1 MLKRATN
8 EKNDLRSFFQFQPLF
23 VVSVAAAV
31 AVAAVAVAAVAVAAA
46 AVAAA
51 AGIAEGLKLDGLKT
65 LIDHCLKSLLF
76 FVVSAN
82 SIVLTDL

>member
-23 VVSVAAAV
+23 VVSVAAD
-31 AVAAVAVAAVAVAAA
+31 AVAAVAVAAVAV
-46 AVAAA
+46 AA

>member
-23 VVSVAAAV
+23 VVSVAAV
-31 AVAAVAVAAVAVAAA
+31 AV
-46 AVAAA
+46 AA

>member
-23 VVSVAAAV
+23 VVSVAAV
-31 AVAAVAVAAVAVAAA
+31 AV
-46 AVAAA
+46 AA
-51 AGIAEGLKLDGLKT
+51 AGIAERLKLDGLKT

>member
-23 VVSVAAAV
+23 VVSVAAVAV
-31 AVAAVAVAAVAVAAA
+31 AAAAVAAVAVAAVAV
-46 AVAAA
+46 AA

-65 LIDHCLKSLLF
+65 LIDRCLKSLLF

>member
-31 AVAAVAVAAVAVAAA
+31 AV
-46 AVAAA
+46 AA